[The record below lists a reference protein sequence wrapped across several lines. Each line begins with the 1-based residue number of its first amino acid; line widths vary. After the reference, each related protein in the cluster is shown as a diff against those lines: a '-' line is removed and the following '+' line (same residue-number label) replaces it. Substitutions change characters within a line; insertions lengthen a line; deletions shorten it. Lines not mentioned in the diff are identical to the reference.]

1 MKFKSPFLFLVVVM
15 LVVQADAWF
24 SSTSKTTNG
33 TTRRRRFW
41 GQLTSNLGSLVSSGI
56 RFFGDE
62 ARLNEL
68 FNRQRKNLLTKGEKG
83 ELEELLKR
91 IKGLKQE
98 DIFELEQALDDLG
111 TKVDF
116 EKLLGDQLDETKLFN

>member
-1 MKFKSPFLFLVVVM
+1 MKCKNSFLFLVVVM
-15 LVVQADAWF
+15 LVIQADAWF
-24 SSTSKTTNG
+24 SSKTTG
-33 TTRRRRFW
+33 AATSRRRRFW
-41 GQLTSNLGSLVSSGI
+41 GQLTSNLGSIVSSGI

-68 FNRQRKNLLTKGEKG
+68 FDRQQKNLLTKGEKG

-98 DIFELEQALDDLG
+98 DIFELEETLDELG

-116 EKLLGDQLDETKLFN
+116 EKLLGDQLDEIDLSN